1 MEELFV
7 QRFCPLPSGSAVKAS
22 SGLEWPVISLERV
35 RNNRTEEEFIV
46 GGSFEG
52 SVAVWN
58 LRYTVRYE

>member
-7 QRFCPLPSGSAVKAS
+7 QRCCPLPPGSGFKAN
-22 SGLEWPVISLERV
+22 SGLEFPIISLERV

-52 SVAVWN
+52 SVAIWN
-58 LRYTVRYE
+58 LR